1 MGQQFFFFLGGNDL
15 EMSEIKNILKANALP
30 FADNGLAWHNAT
42 ASAYS
47 AQIQQALTDG
57 FKPVLVELKPDIAE
71 DVLAQCVIVDHHDA
85 NIAREASV
93 LQVLALLGLEP
104 NWRQRLIAAND
115 SGYIPA
121 MLQLGA
127 TREEIE
133 QIRREDWKA
142 QNISDELIN
151 EALTAYRNAQTV
163 NGVLVI
169 DMEHF
174 CFAPVT
180 DSAFWVQK
188 RQNILFKFHEGR
200 TLYFG
205 PDDICTKVYDTFPK
219 CWRGKGFV
227 GNPDISLQAEIADL
241 VLAQNA

>member
-30 FADNGLAWHNAT
+30 FADKGLAWHNAM

-47 AQIQQALTDG
+47 AQIQQALADG

-71 DVLAQCVIVDHHDA
+71 DILVQCLIVDHHDA
-85 NIAREASV
+85 NISREASV
-93 LQVLALLGLEP
+93 LQVLAMLGLEP

-180 DSAFWVQK
+180 DSAFWVQE
-188 RQNILFKFHEGR
+188 RQNILFKFR
-200 TLYFG
+200 SFM
-205 PDDICTKVYDTFPK
+205 P
-219 CWRGKGFV
+219 
-227 GNPDISLQAEIADL
+227 S
-241 VLAQNA
+241 

>member
-1 MGQQFFFFLGGNDL
+1 MEKLFFFLGGNDL
-15 EMSEIKNILKANALP
+15 EMVEIKNILNANALP
-30 FADNGLAWHNAT
+30 FADKGLSWHNAT
-42 ASAYS
+42 ASAYLE
-47 AQIQQALTDG
+47 QIRQAVADN
-57 FKPVLVELKPDIAE
+57 FKPVLVELKADIAE

-121 MLQLGA
+121 MLKLGA
-127 TREEIE
+127 TRQEIE
-133 QIRREDWKA
+133 QIRLEDWKA
-142 QNISDELIN
+142 QNISDELIA

-188 RQNILFKFHEGR
+188 RQNILFKFREGR

-227 GNPDISLQAEIADL
+227 GNPDISLQAEMAEL
-241 VLAQNA
+241 VLNLNA

>member
-1 MGQQFFFFLGGNDL
+1 MEKLFFFLGGNDL
-15 EMSEIKNILKANALP
+15 EMVEIKNILNANALP
-30 FADNGLAWHNAT
+30 FADKGLSWHNAT
-42 ASAYS
+42 ASAYLE
-47 AQIQQALTDG
+47 QIRQAVADN
-57 FKPVLVELKPDIAE
+57 FKPVLVELKADIAE

-121 MLQLGA
+121 MLKLGA
-127 TREEIE
+127 TRQEIE
-133 QIRREDWKA
+133 QIRLEDWKA
-142 QNISDELIN
+142 QNISDELIA

-188 RQNILFKFHEGR
+188 RQNILFKFREGR

-219 CWRGKGFV
+219 CWRGKGLV
-227 GNPDISLQAEIADL
+227 GNPDISLQAEMAEL
-241 VLAQNA
+241 VLNLNA

>member
-1 MGQQFFFFLGGNDL
+1 M
-15 EMSEIKNILKANALP
+15 
-30 FADNGLAWHNAT
+30 
-42 ASAYS
+42 
-47 AQIQQALTDG
+47 
-57 FKPVLVELKPDIAE
+57 
-71 DVLAQCVIVDHHDA
+71 DHHDA
-85 NIAREASV
+85 NIEREASV

-180 DSAFWVQK
+180 DSAFWVQE
-188 RQNILFKFHEGR
+188 RQNILFKFREGR

>member
-1 MGQQFFFFLGGNDL
+1 MEKLFFFLGGNDL
-15 EMSEIKNILKANALP
+15 EMVEIKNILNANALP
-30 FADNGLAWHNAT
+30 FADKGLSWHNAT
-42 ASAYS
+42 ASAYLE
-47 AQIQQALTDG
+47 QIRQAVAG
-57 FKPVLVELKPDIAE
+57 NFKPVLVELKADIAE

-104 NWRQRLIAAND
+104 NWRQRLVAAND

-121 MLQLGA
+121 MLKLGA
-127 TREEIE
+127 TRQEIE
-133 QIRREDWKA
+133 QIRLEDWKA
-142 QNISDELIN
+142 QNISDELIA

-188 RQNILFKFHEGR
+188 RQNILFKFREGR

-227 GNPDISLQAEIADL
+227 GNPDISLQAEMAEL
-241 VLAQNA
+241 VLNLNA

>member
-1 MGQQFFFFLGGNDL
+1 MEKLFFFLGGNDL
-15 EMSEIKNILKANALP
+15 EMVEIKNILNANALP
-30 FADNGLAWHNAT
+30 FADKGLSWHNAT
-42 ASAYS
+42 ASAYLE
-47 AQIQQALTDG
+47 QIRQAVAG
-57 FKPVLVELKPDIAE
+57 NFKPVLVELKADIAE

-121 MLQLGA
+121 MLKLGA
-127 TREEIE
+127 TRQEIE
-133 QIRREDWKA
+133 QIRLEDWKA
-142 QNISDELIN
+142 QKISDELIA
-151 EALTAYRNAQTV
+151 EALTAYRNAQAV

-188 RQNILFKFHEGR
+188 RQNILFKFREGR

-227 GNPDISLQAEIADL
+227 GNPDISLQAEMAEL
-241 VLAQNA
+241 VLNLNA

>member
-1 MGQQFFFFLGGNDL
+1 MEKLFFFLGGNDL
-15 EMSEIKNILKANALP
+15 EMVEIKNILNANALP
-30 FADNGLAWHNAT
+30 FADKGLSWHNAT
-42 ASAYS
+42 ASAYLE
-47 AQIQQALTDG
+47 QIRQAVAG
-57 FKPVLVELKPDIAE
+57 NFKPVLVELKADIAE

-121 MLQLGA
+121 MLKLGA
-127 TREEIE
+127 TRQEIE
-133 QIRREDWKA
+133 QIRLEDWKA
-142 QNISDELIN
+142 QNISDELIA

-188 RQNILFKFHEGR
+188 RQNILFKFREGR

-227 GNPDISLQAEIADL
+227 GNPDISLQAEMAEL
-241 VLAQNA
+241 VLNLNA

>member
-1 MGQQFFFFLGGNDL
+1 MEKLFFFLGGNDL
-15 EMSEIKNILKANALP
+15 EMVEIKNILNANSLP
-30 FADNGLAWHNAT
+30 FADKGLSWHNAT
-42 ASAYS
+42 ASAYLE
-47 AQIQQALTDG
+47 QIRQAVADN
-57 FKPVLVELKPDIAE
+57 FKPVLVELKADIAE

-121 MLQLGA
+121 MLKLGA
-127 TREEIE
+127 TRQEIE
-133 QIRREDWKA
+133 QIRLEDWKA
-142 QNISDELIN
+142 QNISDELIA

-188 RQNILFKFHEGR
+188 RQNILFKFREGR

-219 CWRGKGFV
+219 CWRGKGLV
-227 GNPDISLQAEIADL
+227 GNPDISLQAEMAEL
-241 VLAQNA
+241 VLNLNA